1 MTFICTWQGMRA
13 MNSLFKKR
21 RQAHLLRLMKYWRL
35 VFNDQFTIALF
46 FMIGALA
53 YTYAQWLK
61 TLSPG
66 IWWIRWLLIL
76 WFVLVMQVGR
86 FATLLKPADPVFLL
100 PQSDG
105 IKKYLNQAFLYSL
118 ILGELMS
125 LGLLIIALPLALID
139 IRLTA
144 LTILELLLAGFVAK
158 LSWMELAKA
167 QLSLQWSRHAEQL
180 RLGQWIAPLL
190 IGMLSWLI
198 APVWGCGSAVLIYLV
213 IKIGLQKQD
222 LDWRAAVDAEQKRM
236 YDVYRFFNLFTDV
249 PSVKGGIKRRT
260 WANGLI
266 HWLTIPDHAWSYL
279 YARGFL
285 RDTETSSLVGR
296 LTIVGMLIVFFV
308 PLGWLRCL
316 LALLFIYLIAM
327 QLMPFAQHY
336 QNNVFTHL
344 YPIEQTTQL
353 TDFQA
358 LLKKVMISLGLL
370 LILASLGTEFDWMSL
385 LSCLI
390 LGGLELYWLI
400 NFYFKKKMQK

>member
-1 MTFICTWQGMRA
+1 

-66 IWWIRWLLIL
+66 AWWIRWLLIL

-105 IKKYLNQAFLYSL
+105 IKKYLNQAFSYSL
-118 ILGELMS
+118 VLGELIS
-125 LGLLIIALPLALID
+125 LGLLIIGLPLAMVD
-139 IRLTA
+139 IKLTA
-144 LTILELLLAGFVAK
+144 PAILELLLAGFVAK

-167 QLSLQWSRHAEQL
+167 QLSLQWSRHAKQL

-190 IGMLSWLI
+190 IGMLGWLI
-198 APVWGCGSAVLIYLV
+198 APVWGCVGAVLSYLV

-260 WANGLI
+260 WAKGLI
-266 HWLTIPDHAWSYL
+266 RWLTIPDHAWSYL

-285 RDTETSSLVGR
+285 RDTETSGLVGR

-344 YPIEQTTQL
+344 YPIEQATQL

-358 LLKKVMISLGLL
+358 LLKKVMISLSLL
-370 LILASLGTEFDWMSL
+370 LILASLGTELDWMSL

>member
-1 MTFICTWQGMRA
+1 MIFICAWQGMRA

-61 TLSPG
+61 TLSSG
-66 IWWIRWLLIL
+66 AWWIRWLLIL

-105 IKKYLNQAFLYSL
+105 IKKYLNQAFSYSL

-139 IRLTA
+139 IKLTA
-144 LTILELLLAGFVAK
+144 PAILELLLAGFVAK

-167 QLSLQWSRHAEQL
+167 QLSLQWSRHAKQL
-180 RLGQWIAPLL
+180 RLGQWITPLL
-190 IGMLSWLI
+190 IGMLGWLT
-198 APVWGCGSAVLIYLV
+198 APVWGCVGAVLSYLV
-213 IKIGLQKQD
+213 IKTGMQKQD

-266 HWLTIPDHAWSYL
+266 RWLTIPDHAWSYL

-285 RDTETSSLVGR
+285 RDTETSGLVGR

-358 LLKKVMISLGLL
+358 LLKKVMISLSLL

>member
-1 MTFICTWQGMRA
+1 
-13 MNSLFKKR
+13 
-21 RQAHLLRLMKYWRL
+21 
-35 VFNDQFTIALF
+35 
-46 FMIGALA
+46 
-53 YTYAQWLK
+53 
-61 TLSPG
+61 
-66 IWWIRWLLIL
+66 
-76 WFVLVMQVGR
+76 
-86 FATLLKPADPVFLL
+86 
-100 PQSDG
+100 
-105 IKKYLNQAFLYSL
+105 
-118 ILGELMS
+118 
-125 LGLLIIALPLALID
+125 
-139 IRLTA
+139 
-144 LTILELLLAGFVAK
+144 
-158 LSWMELAKA
+158 
-167 QLSLQWSRHAEQL
+167 
-180 RLGQWIAPLL
+180 
-190 IGMLSWLI
+190 
-198 APVWGCGSAVLIYLV
+198 
-213 IKIGLQKQD
+213 
-222 LDWRAAVDAEQKRM
+222 M

>member
-1 MTFICTWQGMRA
+1 MTFICAWQGMRA

-158 LSWMELAKA
+158 LSWMELVKA
-167 QLSLQWSRHAEQL
+167 QLSLQWSRHAKQL
-180 RLGQWIAPLL
+180 R
-190 IGMLSWLI
+190 LI

>member
-1 MTFICTWQGMRA
+1 MTFICAWQGMRA

-308 PLGWLRCL
+308 PL
-316 LALLFIYLIAM
+316 ALLFIYLIAM

>member
-1 MTFICTWQGMRA
+1 

-61 TLSPG
+61 TLNASA
-66 IWWIRWLLIL
+66 WWIRWLLIL

-105 IKKYLNQAFLYSL
+105 IKKYLNQAFSYSL
-118 ILGELMS
+118 VLGELMS
-125 LGLLIIALPLALID
+125 LGLLIIALPLAMVEIK
-139 IRLTA
+139 LT
-144 LTILELLLAGFVAK
+144 TPDVLELLLAGFVAK

-167 QLSLQWSRHAEQL
+167 QLSLQWSRYAKQL

-190 IGMLSWLI
+190 AGLICWLI
-198 APVWGCGSAVLIYLV
+198 APVWGCVGAVLIYLV
-213 IKIGLQKQD
+213 IKIGLKRQD

-236 YDVYRFFNLFTDV
+236 YDIYRFFNLFTDV
-249 PSVKGGIKRRT
+249 PSVRGGIKRRA

-285 RDTETSSLVGR
+285 RDTETSGLVGR

-308 PLGWLRCL
+308 PLSWLRCL
-316 LALLFIYLIAM
+316 LALLFIYLIAV

-344 YPIEQTTQL
+344 YPIEQATQL

-358 LLKKVMISLGLL
+358 LLKKVVISLSLL

-390 LGGLELYWLI
+390 LGSLELYWLI